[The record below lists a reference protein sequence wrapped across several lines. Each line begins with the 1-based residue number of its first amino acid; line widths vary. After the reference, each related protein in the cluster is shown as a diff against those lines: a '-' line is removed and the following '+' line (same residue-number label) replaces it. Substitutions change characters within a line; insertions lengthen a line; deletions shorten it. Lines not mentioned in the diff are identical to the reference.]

1 VIIQIDTKQNRPQS
15 RARWSFAAL
24 YYCVKRTLVILDN
37 YLISDKYGCSRR
49 IYCLS
54 SY

>member
-24 YYCVKRTLVILDN
+24 YYCVKRTLV
-37 YLISDKYGCSRR
+37 K
-49 IYCLS
+49 
-54 SY
+54 